1 MASMLGFTDHP
12 TLFSSIL
19 MFFIQRQPSEK
30 TPESP
35 ANGRDWGGGIY
46 GSDCF
51 FSRLHTS
58 LLTLETYFYSSISKV
73 PVVANFKSFEAFIL
87 CYKSDWVSIS
97 PTDSL
102 EFSFLGSAQ
111 PLHQPFL
118 QFPKLGRC
126 CLLFHAPHSC
136 GFSSFQNSLHCH
148 FTEVSRGSKSRYMFP
163 LLLYARWN
171 PGFLFSSSS
180 TQSELVP
187 KQSAF
192 NYTNIYSAD
201 TMGQPWACL

>member
-1 MASMLGFTDHP
+1 MWPACLDLLTTPPFSVRYSCSSSRDH
-12 TLFSSIL
+12 L
-19 MFFIQRQPSEK
+19 QRKPRSLL
-30 TPESP
+30 PMGGS
-35 ANGRDWGGGIY
+35 GGGIY
-46 GSDCF
+46 GSYCF

-102 EFSFLGSAQ
+102 EFSFLGPAQ